1 MKQLHRRVVVTG
13 LGILSPI
20 GNSVDDA
27 WYSCIEG
34 KSGITSVDI
43 GLKNNPVT
51 IGGRLKDFNPENFLD
66 SKEIRRIDPFIQ
78 YGIIAA
84 NQSIEHSGILESNID
99 LTKVGVNFGA
109 GIGGID
115 TIEKNKVLLEEK
127 GYKKVSPF
135 FVPGSIVNMISGLVS
150 IKHGFMGPNTSVV
163 TACSTGNHC
172 IGTAARSIACG
183 EADVMIAGGAEMAST
198 PLSIA
203 GFISARALS
212 LNPNPEVASRP
223 WDKDRDGFVLSDGAG
238 SLVLEDYGHAKARGA
253 TIHAEIIGFGASS
266 DAYHMTAPPED
277 GRGAALAMSNAIND
291 AEINLSEVDYINAHG
306 TSTPVGDMQE
316 LHAVREVFKDYDYLP
331 KLTSTKSLTGHSLG
345 ATGVQEAIYTLVM
358 MNNNFISGSANIEN
372 EDPEIGKIEIPR
384 KTLQNIDINLAL
396 SNSFGFGGTNA
407 CLAISK
413 YN

>member
-20 GNSVDDA
+20 GNTVDDA
-27 WYSCIEG
+27 WHSCIEG
-34 KSGITSVDI
+34 ISGITTVDV
-43 GLKNNPVT
+43 GLENNPVK
-51 IGGRLKDFNPENFLD
+51 IGGRLKNFDPANFLD

-84 NQSIEHSGILESNID
+84 NQSIKNSGILDSSID

-115 TIEKNKVLLEEK
+115 TIEKNKILLEER

-212 LNPNPEVASRP
+212 MNPNPEAASRP

-238 SLVLEDYGHAKARGA
+238 SLVIEDYEHAKARSA
-253 TIHAEIIGFGASS
+253 TIHAEIIGFGTSS

-277 GRGAALAMSNAIND
+277 GRGATLAMSNAIDD
-291 AEINLSEVDYINAHG
+291 AEINSSEIDYINAHG
-306 TSTPVGDMQE
+306 TSTPLGDIAE
-316 LHAVREVFKDYDYLP
+316 TIALKNVFGNVVP
-331 KLTSTKSLTGHSLG
+331 QISSTKSMTGHTLG
-345 ATGVQEAIYTLVM
+345 AAGAIESIFCIKAINEGIVPPTINLDNPDPLCDLNYTPLV
-358 MNNNFISGSANIEN
+358 STEK
-372 EDPEIGKIEIPR
+372 KIEVAM
-384 KTLQNIDINLAL
+384 N
-396 SNSFGFGGTNA
+396 NSFGFGGTNST
-407 CLAISK
+407 LVFKKI
-413 YN
+413 

>member
-20 GNSVDDA
+20 GNNVDDA
-27 WYSCIEG
+27 WNSCIEG
-34 KSGITSVDI
+34 KSGITTVDI
-43 GLKNNPVT
+43 GLANNPVK

-84 NQSIEHSGILESNID
+84 NQSIEHSGILDSNID

-115 TIEKNKVLLEEK
+115 TIEKNKILLEEK

-172 IGTAARSIACG
+172 IGTAARSISCG
-183 EADVMIAGGAEMAST
+183 ESDVMIAGGAEMAST
-198 PLSIA
+198 PLSVA

-212 LNPNPEVASRP
+212 MNSNPEAASRP

-238 SLVLEDYGHAKARGA
+238 SLVLEEFEHAKSRGA
-253 TIHAEIIGFGASS
+253 TIHAEIIGFGTSS

-277 GRGAALAMSNAIND
+277 GRGAALAMSNAISD
-291 AEINLSEVDYINAHG
+291 AEIDTSEINYINAHG
-306 TSTPVGDMQE
+306 TSTPLGDIAE
-316 LHAVREVFKDYDYLP
+316 TVALKKVFGSDVP
-331 KLTSTKSLTGHSLG
+331 QISSTKSMTGHTLG
-345 ATGVQEAIYTLVM
+345 AAGAIESI
-358 MNNNFISGSANIEN
+358 FCIKAIN
-372 EDPEIGKIEIPR
+372 EGIIPP
-384 KTLQNIDINLAL
+384 TINLDNPDPLCDLNFTPLVSSEKKVEVAMN
-396 SNSFGFGGTNA
+396 NSFGFGGTNST
-407 CLAISK
+407 LVFKKI
-413 YN
+413 

>member
-20 GNSVDDA
+20 GNTVDDA

-34 KSGITSVDI
+34 KSGITNIDI
-43 GLKNNPVT
+43 GLNDNPIK
-51 IGGRLKDFNPENFLD
+51 IGGRLKNFSPEDFLD

-84 NQSIEHSGILESNID
+84 NQSIEHSGILESNTD
-99 LTKVGVNFGA
+99 LTRVGVNFGA

-115 TIEKNKVLLEEK
+115 TIEKNKILLEER

-183 EADVMIAGGAEMAST
+183 EAEVMIAGGAEMAST

-203 GFISARALS
+203 GFIAARALS
-212 LNPNPEVASRP
+212 MSSDPVTASRP
-223 WDKDRDGFVLSDGAG
+223 WDRDRDGFVLSDGAG
-238 SLVLEDYGHAKARGA
+238 SIVLEDFDHAKARGA
-253 TIHAEIIGFGASS
+253 NIYAEIIGFGTSS
-266 DAYHMTAPPED
+266 DAHHMTAPPDD
-277 GRGAALAMSNAIND
+277 GRGAALAMSNAIAD
-291 AEINLSEVDYINAHG
+291 AEINSSDIDYINAHG
-306 TSTPVGDMQE
+306 TSTPLGDVAE
-316 LHAVREVFKDYDYLP
+316 TIALKSVFGENIP
-331 KLTSTKSLTGHSLG
+331 QISSTKSMTGHTLG
-345 ATGVQEAIYTLVM
+345 AAGAIESIFCIKV
-358 MNNNFISGSANIEN
+358 IN
-372 EDPEIGKIEIPR
+372 EGIIPP
-384 KTLQNIDINLAL
+384 TINLENPDPLCDLNYTPLTSINKEVNIAMN
-396 SNSFGFGGTNA
+396 NSFGFGGTNST
-407 CLAISK
+407 LVFKKI
-413 YN
+413 

>member
-20 GNSVDDA
+20 GNNVDDA
-27 WYSCIEG
+27 WNSCIEG
-34 KSGITSVDI
+34 KSGITTVDI
-43 GLKNNPVT
+43 GLANNPVK

-66 SKEIRRIDPFIQ
+66 PKEIRRIDPFIQ

-84 NQSIEHSGILESNID
+84 NQSIEHSGILDSNID

-115 TIEKNKVLLEEK
+115 TIEKNKILLEEK

-172 IGTAARSIACG
+172 IGTAARSISCG

-198 PLSIA
+198 PLSVA

-212 LNPNPEVASRP
+212 MNSNPEAASRP

-238 SLVLEDYGHAKARGA
+238 SLVLEEYEHAKSRGA
-253 TIHAEIIGFGASS
+253 TIHAEIIGFGTSS

-291 AEINLSEVDYINAHG
+291 AEIDTSEIDYINAHG
-306 TSTPVGDMQE
+306 TSTPLGDIAE
-316 LHAVREVFKDYDYLP
+316 TVALKKVFSTDVP
-331 KLTSTKSLTGHSLG
+331 QISSTKSMTGHTLG
-345 ATGVQEAIYTLVM
+345 AAGAIESI
-358 MNNNFISGSANIEN
+358 FCIKAIN
-372 EDPEIGKIEIPR
+372 EGIIPP
-384 KTLQNIDINLAL
+384 TINLDNPDPLCDLNFTPLVSSEKKVEVAMN
-396 SNSFGFGGTNA
+396 NSFGFGGTNST
-407 CLAISK
+407 LVFKKI
-413 YN
+413 

>member
-20 GNSVDDA
+20 GNTVNDA
-27 WYSCIEG
+27 WHSCVEG
-34 KSGITSVDI
+34 KSGITKVDI
-43 GLKNNPVT
+43 GLENNPVK
-51 IGGRLKDFNPENFLD
+51 IGGRLKNFNSEDFLD
-66 SKEIRRIDPFIQ
+66 SKEVRRIDPFIQ

-84 NQSIEHSGILESNID
+84 NQSIENSGILESNID

-115 TIEKNKVLLEEK
+115 TIEKNKVLLEER

-172 IGTAARSIACG
+172 IGTAARSIAYG

-212 LNPNPEVASRP
+212 MNSDPEAASRP

-238 SLVLEDYGHAKARGA
+238 SLVLEEFDHAKARGA
-253 TIHAEIIGFGASS
+253 IIHAEIIGFGASS
-266 DAYHMTAPPED
+266 DAHHMTAPPDD
-277 GRGAALAMSNAIND
+277 GRGAALSMSNAIDD
-291 AEINLSEVDYINAHG
+291 AEINLSDVDYINAHG
-306 TSTPVGDMQE
+306 TSTPLGDIAE
-316 LHAVREVFKDYDYLP
+316 TIALKKVFGDSVP
-331 KLTSTKSLTGHSLG
+331 QISSTKSMTGHTLG
-345 ATGVQEAIYTLVM
+345 AAGAIESI
-358 MNNNFISGSANIEN
+358 FCIQAIN
-372 EDPEIGKIEIPR
+372 EGIIPP
-384 KTLQNIDINLAL
+384 TINLDNPDSLCDLNYTPLVSTEKEVNIAIN
-396 SNSFGFGGTNA
+396 NSFGFGGTNST
-407 CLAISK
+407 LVFKKI
-413 YN
+413 

>member
-20 GNSVDDA
+20 GNNVDDA
-27 WYSCIEG
+27 WNSCIEG
-34 KSGITSVDI
+34 KSGITTVDI
-43 GLKNNPVT
+43 GLANNPVK

-84 NQSIEHSGILESNID
+84 NQSIEHSGILDSNID

-115 TIEKNKVLLEEK
+115 TIEKNKILLEEK

-172 IGTAARSIACG
+172 IGTAARSISCG

-198 PLSIA
+198 PLSVA

-212 LNPNPEVASRP
+212 MNSNPEAASRP

-238 SLVLEDYGHAKARGA
+238 SLVLEEYEHAKSRGA
-253 TIHAEIIGFGASS
+253 TIHAEIIGFGTSS

-291 AEINLSEVDYINAHG
+291 AEIDTSEIDYINAHG
-306 TSTPVGDMQE
+306 TSTPLGDIAE
-316 LHAVREVFKDYDYLP
+316 TVALKKVFGTDVP
-331 KLTSTKSLTGHSLG
+331 QISSTKSMTGHTLG
-345 ATGVQEAIYTLVM
+345 AAGAIESIFCIKAI
-358 MNNNFISGSANIEN
+358 NKGI
-372 EDPEIGKIEIPR
+372 IPP
-384 KTLQNIDINLAL
+384 TINLDNPDPL
-396 SNSFGFGGTNA
+396 CDLNFTPLVSSEKKVEVSMNNSFGFGVTNST
-407 CLAISK
+407 LVFKKI
-413 YN
+413 

>member
-20 GNSVDDA
+20 GNTVDDA
-27 WYSCIEG
+27 WNSCIEG
-34 KSGITSVDI
+34 ISGITIVDV
-43 GLKNNPVT
+43 GLENSPVK
-51 IGGRLKDFNPENFLD
+51 IGGRLKNFNPENFLD
-66 SKEIRRIDPFIQ
+66 PKEIRRIDPFIQ

-84 NQSIEHSGILESNID
+84 NQSIENSGILDSSID

-115 TIEKNKVLLEEK
+115 TIEKNKILLEER

-212 LNPNPEVASRP
+212 MNPNPEAASRP

-238 SLVLEDYGHAKARGA
+238 SLVIEDYEHAKARGA
-253 TIHAEIIGFGASS
+253 TIHAEIIGFGTSS
-266 DAYHMTAPPED
+266 DAYHMTAPPEN
-277 GRGAALAMSNAIND
+277 GRGATLAMSNAIDD
-291 AEINLSEVDYINAHG
+291 AEINSSEIDYINAHG
-306 TSTPVGDMQE
+306 TSTPLGDIAE
-316 LHAVREVFKDYDYLP
+316 TIALKNVFGNVVP
-331 KLTSTKSLTGHSLG
+331 QISATKSMTGHTLG
-345 ATGVQEAIYTLVM
+345 AAGAIESIFCIKAINEGIVPPTINLDNPDPLCDLNYTPLV
-358 MNNNFISGSANIEN
+358 STEK
-372 EDPEIGKIEIPR
+372 KIEVAM
-384 KTLQNIDINLAL
+384 N
-396 SNSFGFGGTNA
+396 NSFGFGGTNST
-407 CLAISK
+407 LVFKKI
-413 YN
+413 

>member
-20 GNSVDDA
+20 GNTVDDA
-27 WYSCIEG
+27 WNSCIEG
-34 KSGITSVDI
+34 ISGITIVDV
-43 GLKNNPVT
+43 GLENSPVK
-51 IGGRLKDFNPENFLD
+51 IGGRLKNFDPANFLD

-84 NQSIEHSGILESNID
+84 NQSIENSGILDSSID

-115 TIEKNKVLLEEK
+115 TIEKNKILLEER

-212 LNPNPEVASRP
+212 MNPNPEAASRP

-238 SLVLEDYGHAKARGA
+238 SLVIEDYEHAKARGA
-253 TIHAEIIGFGASS
+253 TIHAEIIGFGTSS

-277 GRGAALAMSNAIND
+277 GRGATLAMSNAIDD
-291 AEINLSEVDYINAHG
+291 AEINSSEIDYINAHG
-306 TSTPVGDMQE
+306 TSTPLGDIAE
-316 LHAVREVFKDYDYLP
+316 TIALKNVFGNVVP
-331 KLTSTKSLTGHSLG
+331 QISSTKSMTGHTLG
-345 ATGVQEAIYTLVM
+345 AAGAIESIFCIKAINEGIVPPTINLDNPDPLCDLNYTPLV
-358 MNNNFISGSANIEN
+358 STEK
-372 EDPEIGKIEIPR
+372 KIEVAM
-384 KTLQNIDINLAL
+384 N
-396 SNSFGFGGTNA
+396 NSFGFGGTNST
-407 CLAISK
+407 LVFKKI
-413 YN
+413 

>member
-20 GNSVDDA
+20 GNNVDDA
-27 WYSCIEG
+27 WNSCIEG
-34 KSGITSVDI
+34 KSGITTVDI
-43 GLKNNPVT
+43 GLANNPVK

-84 NQSIEHSGILESNID
+84 NQSIEHSGILDSNID

-115 TIEKNKVLLEEK
+115 TIEKNKILLEEK

-172 IGTAARSIACG
+172 IGTAARSISCG

-198 PLSIA
+198 PLSVA

-212 LNPNPEVASRP
+212 MNSNPEAASRP

-238 SLVLEDYGHAKARGA
+238 SLVLEEFEHAKSRGA
-253 TIHAEIIGFGASS
+253 TIHAEIIGFGTSS

-291 AEINLSEVDYINAHG
+291 AEIDTLEIDYINAHG
-306 TSTPVGDMQE
+306 TSTPLGDIAE
-316 LHAVREVFKDYDYLP
+316 TVALKKVFGIDVP
-331 KLTSTKSLTGHSLG
+331 QISSTKSMTGHTLG
-345 ATGVQEAIYTLVM
+345 AAGAIESI
-358 MNNNFISGSANIEN
+358 FCIKAIN
-372 EDPEIGKIEIPR
+372 EGIIPP
-384 KTLQNIDINLAL
+384 TINLDNPDPLCDLNFTPLVSSEKKVEVAMN
-396 SNSFGFGGTNA
+396 NSFGFGGTNST
-407 CLAISK
+407 LVFKKI
-413 YN
+413 

>member
-20 GNSVDDA
+20 GNNVDDA
-27 WYSCIEG
+27 WHSCIEG

-306 TSTPVGDMQE
+306 TSTPLGDIAE
-316 LHAVREVFKDYDYLP
+316 TVALKKVFGTDVP
-331 KLTSTKSLTGHSLG
+331 QISSTKSMTGHTLG
-345 ATGVQEAIYTLVM
+345 AAGAIESI
-358 MNNNFISGSANIEN
+358 FCIKAIN
-372 EDPEIGKIEIPR
+372 EGIVPP
-384 KTLQNIDINLAL
+384 TINLDNPDLLCDLNYTPLVSTEKEVVIAMN
-396 SNSFGFGGTNA
+396 NSFGFGGTNST
-407 CLAISK
+407 LVFKKI
-413 YN
+413 

>member
-20 GNSVDDA
+20 GNTVDDA

-34 KSGITSVDI
+34 KSGITNIDI
-43 GLKNNPVT
+43 GLNDNPIK
-51 IGGRLKDFNPENFLD
+51 IGGRLKNFSPEDFLD

-84 NQSIEHSGILESNID
+84 NQSIEHSGILESNTD
-99 LTKVGVNFGA
+99 LTRVGVNFGA

-115 TIEKNKVLLEEK
+115 TIEKNKILLEER

-183 EADVMIAGGAEMAST
+183 EAEVMIAGGAEMAST

-203 GFISARALS
+203 GFIAARALS
-212 LNPNPEVASRP
+212 MSSDPVTASRP
-223 WDKDRDGFVLSDGAG
+223 WDRDRDGFVLSDGAG
-238 SLVLEDYGHAKARGA
+238 SIVLEDFDHAKARGA
-253 TIHAEIIGFGASS
+253 NIYAEIIGFGTSS
-266 DAYHMTAPPED
+266 DAHHMTAPPDD
-277 GRGAALAMSNAIND
+277 GRGAALAMSNAIAD
-291 AEINLSEVDYINAHG
+291 AEINSCDIDYINAHG
-306 TSTPVGDMQE
+306 TSTPLGDVAE
-316 LHAVREVFKDYDYLP
+316 TIALKSVFGENVP
-331 KLTSTKSLTGHSLG
+331 QISSTKSMTGHTLG
-345 ATGVQEAIYTLVM
+345 AAGAIESIFCIKV
-358 MNNNFISGSANIEN
+358 IN
-372 EDPEIGKIEIPR
+372 EGIIPP
-384 KTLQNIDINLAL
+384 TINLENPDPLCDLNYTPLTSINKEVNIAMN
-396 SNSFGFGGTNA
+396 NSFGFGGTNST
-407 CLAISK
+407 LVFKKI
-413 YN
+413 

>member
-20 GNSVDDA
+20 GNTVDDA
-27 WYSCIEG
+27 WRSCIEG
-34 KSGITSVDI
+34 KSGITTVDI
-43 GLKNNPVT
+43 GLQNNPVR
-51 IGGRLKDFNPENFLD
+51 IGGRLKNFDSNEFLD
-66 SKEIRRIDPFIQ
+66 SKEVRRVDPFIQ

-84 NQSIEHSGILESNID
+84 NQSIENSGILNSKVD

-115 TIEKNKVLLEEK
+115 TIEKNKTLLEKK

-172 IGTAARSIACG
+172 IGTAARSISCG

-212 LNPNPEVASRP
+212 TNPDPKAASRP
-223 WDKDRDGFVLSDGAG
+223 WDRDRDGFVLSDGAG
-238 SLVLEDYGHAKARGA
+238 SLVLEEFEHAKARGA
-253 TIHAEIIGFGASS
+253 HIYAEIIGFGASS
-266 DAYHMTAPPED
+266 DAHHMTAPPED
-277 GRGAALAMSNAIND
+277 GRGAALAMTNAIDD
-291 AEINLSEVDYINAHG
+291 AQIDVSEVDYINAHG
-306 TSTPVGDMQE
+306 TSTPLGDIAE
-316 LHAVREVFKDYDYLP
+316 TIALKSVFGDSVP
-331 KLTSTKSLTGHSLG
+331 QISSTKSMTGHTLG
-345 ATGVQEAIYTLVM
+345 AAGAIESI
-358 MNNNFISGSANIEN
+358 FCIKAIN
-372 EDPEIGKIEIPR
+372 EGIIPP
-384 KTLQNIDINLAL
+384 TINLDNPDPLCDLNYTPLVSNEKKVSVAMN
-396 SNSFGFGGTNA
+396 NSFGFGGTNST
-407 CLAISK
+407 LVFKNI
-413 YN
+413 

>member
-20 GNSVDDA
+20 GNTVDDA
-27 WYSCIEG
+27 WHSCIEG
-34 KSGITSVDI
+34 TSGITTVDI
-43 GLKNNPVT
+43 GLENNPVN

-84 NQSIEHSGILESNID
+84 NQSIENSGILDSSID

-115 TIEKNKVLLEEK
+115 TIEKNKILLEER

-212 LNPNPEVASRP
+212 MNPNPEAASRP
-223 WDKDRDGFVLSDGAG
+223 WDKERDGFVLSDGAG
-238 SLVLEDYGHAKARGA
+238 SLVIEDYEHAKARGA
-253 TIHAEIIGFGASS
+253 KIHAEIIGFGTSS
-266 DAYHMTAPPED
+266 DAYHMTAPPEN
-277 GRGAALAMSNAIND
+277 GRGATLAMSNAIDD
-291 AEINLSEVDYINAHG
+291 AEIHSSEIDYINAHG
-306 TSTPVGDMQE
+306 TSTPLGDIAE
-316 LHAVREVFKDYDYLP
+316 TIALKNVFGNVVP
-331 KLTSTKSLTGHSLG
+331 QISSTKSMTGHTLG
-345 ATGVQEAIYTLVM
+345 AAGAIESIFCIKAINEGIVPPTINLDNPDPLCDLNYTPLV
-358 MNNNFISGSANIEN
+358 STEK
-372 EDPEIGKIEIPR
+372 KIEVAM
-384 KTLQNIDINLAL
+384 N
-396 SNSFGFGGTNA
+396 NSFGFGGTNST
-407 CLAISK
+407 LVFKKI
-413 YN
+413 

>member
-20 GNSVDDA
+20 GNNVDDA
-27 WYSCIEG
+27 WNSCIEG
-34 KSGITSVDI
+34 KSGITTVDI
-43 GLKNNPVT
+43 GLANNPVK

-66 SKEIRRIDPFIQ
+66 PKEIRRIDPFIQ

-84 NQSIEHSGILESNID
+84 NQSIEHSGILDSNID

-115 TIEKNKVLLEEK
+115 TIEKNKILLEEK

-172 IGTAARSIACG
+172 IGTAARSIVCG

-198 PLSIA
+198 PLSVA

-212 LNPNPEVASRP
+212 MNSNPEAASRP

-238 SLVLEDYGHAKARGA
+238 SLVLEEFEHAKSRGA
-253 TIHAEIIGFGASS
+253 TIHAEIIGFGTSS

-277 GRGAALAMSNAIND
+277 GRGAALAMSNAISD
-291 AEINLSEVDYINAHG
+291 AEIDTSEIDYINAHG
-306 TSTPVGDMQE
+306 TSTPLGDIAE
-316 LHAVREVFKDYDYLP
+316 TVALKKVFGTDVP
-331 KLTSTKSLTGHSLG
+331 QISSTKSMTGHTLG
-345 ATGVQEAIYTLVM
+345 AAGAIESI
-358 MNNNFISGSANIEN
+358 FCIKAIN
-372 EDPEIGKIEIPR
+372 EGIIPP
-384 KTLQNIDINLAL
+384 TINLDNPDPLCDLNFTPLVSGEKKVKVAMN
-396 SNSFGFGGTNA
+396 NSFGFGGTNST
-407 CLAISK
+407 LVFKKI
-413 YN
+413 

>member
-306 TSTPVGDMQE
+306 TSTPLGDIAE
-316 LHAVREVFKDYDYLP
+316 TIALKKVFGDVVP
-331 KLTSTKSLTGHSLG
+331 QISSTKSMTGHTLG
-345 ATGVQEAIYTLVM
+345 AAGAIESI
-358 MNNNFISGSANIEN
+358 FCIKAIN
-372 EDPEIGKIEIPR
+372 EGIVPP
-384 KTLQNIDINLAL
+384 TINLDNPDPLCDLNYTPLVSTEKEVVIAMN
-396 SNSFGFGGTNA
+396 NSFGFGGTNST
-407 CLAISK
+407 LVFKKI
-413 YN
+413 